1 MEINQMKYFLEVC
14 NSGSMAKAAEK
25 LHITQQG
32 ISIALRR
39 LESEL
44 GCNLFYHKSKGLVLT
59 QFGSAFRNEAELV
72 LTHVDNIYSMC
83 RAYKE
88 NNKAHIKVALTLNR
102 FTKLPS
108 KLQQLLML
116 PTDDYSVELHN
127 EYASV
132 CADMVYDGEAV
143 FGLVYNN
150 FSSSKFDSVLLENVQ
165 QVFIVNRNHPYA
177 ARYEITVEDLDG
189 MPMLIPDGN
198 TQPGKAVAEMFC
210 RNAQLNVAFECNA
223 PHQAVDIVS
232 SNQQIVARSLA
243 DDVTDTDLEKVKVLK
258 LLNEEFIMPFNL
270 ITKKGRKLTVHE
282 QLFKH
287 MIIDCYQKQ

>member
-14 NSGSMAKAAEK
+14 NCGSMAKAAEK
-25 LHITQQG
+25 LNITQQG

-102 FTKLPS
+102 FTKLPPQ
-108 KLQQLLML
+108 LQQLLML
-116 PTDDYSVELHN
+116 PPEDYAIELHN

-132 CADMVYDGEAV
+132 CADMVKTGTRCSA
-143 FGLVYNN
+143 LSTAISAIQNLTLCCWRMC
-150 FSSSKFDSVLLENVQ
+150 SRCSLLTGS
-165 QVFIVNRNHPYA
+165 IR
-177 ARYEITVEDLDG
+177 
-189 MPMLIPDGN
+189 MLRAMRSRSRIL
-198 TQPGKAVAEMFC
+198 TAC
-210 RNAQLNVAFECNA
+210 RC
-223 PHQAVDIVS
+223 
-232 SNQQIVARSLA
+232 
-243 DDVTDTDLEKVKVLK
+243 
-258 LLNEEFIMPFNL
+258 
-270 ITKKGRKLTVHE
+270 
-282 QLFKH
+282 
-287 MIIDCYQKQ
+287 